1 MTTIMIGKALATVT
15 ENEILTSGMINAKI
29 KFEFSEDWTSNISKT
44 AIFTAGDVTKVVLD
58 SYWENNVCSI
68 PQECLA
74 KSDEI
79 LMVGIYGADNANVVA
94 IPTVWATVGKIRK
107 GYEGYEDVSTG
118 TLPIWAQVQSA
129 AAQSATAAK
138 NAQAAAEAAA
148 EAAVD
153 LTPYAKKTEV
163 PTKTSQLTNDSGF
176 LTSHQDISGKQDKLI
191 AGEGITI
198 ASDGKT
204 ISSNCKVSSVNG
216 QTGVVVLDADA
227 VGAQKPLIAGSG
239 ITIIP
244 SDNVD
249 IIQSN
254 ISGSVGNGLVSFV
267 NNGVSI
273 AQFTLNQTQ
282 DCEINVND
290 LTAHLHNKFVDL
302 ETADKKLEASLS
314 NNYRTAANQDKIDS
328 TKLTD
333 APTDGKEYARKN
345 GSWHEIAVVDV
356 GVESVNGK
364 TGVVTLNATEIPST
378 KFVPADTISFLID
391 GAFDEA
397 LVELTRNG
405 ASASANDFISAVN
418 SGSTV
423 TVSLHDQGNPKVTF
437 EDMPVKYKIT
447 NDTLSLCFIAE
458 AGHTYS
464 RAIYVLSGPI
474 SGAVVSDLVENR
486 FTDSFYQE
494 NYVSANDLPV
504 QAPLSV
510 EEYLEELESSVDAL
524 QSKSITDTGGYFTTD
539 TVEGAL
545 QEIGAELADI
555 VDGKA
560 DATDIPSLE
569 GYATEAY
576 VQNYHDNTKQ
586 DTITDLATI
595 RSGAS
600 KGATAVQPEAGKGLF
615 SGSYND
621 LTDKPAIP
629 DAVTEGTVSG
639 WGFTKNTG
647 TYSKPTGGIPK
658 ADLAN
663 DVKASLGKA
672 DTALQEHQSL
682 AAYRTAEAQ
691 NIIDNGK
698 QDKIT
703 STNKLAYS
711 LISGTPT
718 IPTVPTNL
726 SAFTNDA
733 GYLTLAT
740 LPKYE
745 GVVE

>member
-29 KFEFSEDWTSNISKT
+29 KFEFSNDWTSNISKT

-148 EAAVD
+148 EAVD

-204 ISSNCKVSSVNG
+204 ISSSGKVLSVNG

-244 SDNVD
+244 GEDGD
-249 IIQSN
+249 TIQSN

-302 ETADKKLEASLS
+302 ETSDRELELSLS

-356 GVESVNGK
+356 GVEEINGK

-378 KFVPADTISFLID
+378 KFVPTDTISFLID

-405 ASASANDFISAVN
+405 ASASANDFISAIN
-418 SGSTV
+418 SGATV

-437 EDMPVKYKIT
+437 DDRPVKYKIT

-458 AGHTYS
+458 AGHTYTP
-464 RAIYVLSGPI
+464 AIYVLSGPI
-474 SGAVVSDLVENR
+474 SGTGVTTLLEHN

-510 EEYLEELESSVDAL
+510 EKYLEELESSIAAL
-524 QSKSITDTGGYFTTD
+524 QPKSITDTGGYYTTD

-576 VQNYHDNTKQ
+576 VQNYHDN
-586 DTITDLATI
+586 
-595 RSGAS
+595 S
-600 KGATAVQPEAGKGLF
+600 
-615 SGSYND
+615 
-621 LTDKPAIP
+621 
-629 DAVTEGTVSG
+629 
-639 WGFTKNTG
+639 
-647 TYSKPTGGIPK
+647 
-658 ADLAN
+658 
-663 DVKASLGKA
+663 
-672 DTALQEHQSL
+672 
-682 AAYRTAEAQ
+682 
-691 NIIDNGK
+691 K